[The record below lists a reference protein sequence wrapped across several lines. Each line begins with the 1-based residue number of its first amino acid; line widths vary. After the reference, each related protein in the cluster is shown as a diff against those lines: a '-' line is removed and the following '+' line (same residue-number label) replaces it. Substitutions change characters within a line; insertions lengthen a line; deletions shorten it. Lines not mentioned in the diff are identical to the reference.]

1 MKIAMIGHK
10 VVPSTRGGIETVLTN
25 LCPIMAEKG
34 NGVVCYNRTA
44 DRSEKVFEKDIKNGM
59 YKGVSLKKARTLK
72 IKGLSA
78 MLSSFTAAFA
88 WNICSGKTFESP
100 SEAAAN
106 LSERVCGHKGAFCL

>member
-44 DRSEKVFEKDIKNGM
+44 DRSEKVFEKD
-59 YKGVSLKKARTLK
+59 
-72 IKGLSA
+72 
-78 MLSSFTAAFA
+78 
-88 WNICSGKTFESP
+88 
-100 SEAAAN
+100 
-106 LSERVCGHKGAFCL
+106 